1 MDEQQRLRTV
11 VFCFLMSHGQDFH
24 LSDAGSPS
32 NSFSK
37 YCVSDI
43 VLGIGY
49 RAMETKLYESLSS
62 GVSYSQLGKAH
73 NTKKN
78 K

>member
-1 MDEQQRLRTV
+1 MMDEQQRLLTV
-11 VFCFLMSHGQDFH
+11 VFCFFMSHGQDFH
-24 LSDAGSPS
+24 LSDARSPS

-49 RAMETKLYESLSS
+49 RAMETKLYESLSL
-62 GVSYSQLGKAH
+62 GGCYSQVEKGPPYQKE
-73 NTKKN
+73 
-78 K
+78 